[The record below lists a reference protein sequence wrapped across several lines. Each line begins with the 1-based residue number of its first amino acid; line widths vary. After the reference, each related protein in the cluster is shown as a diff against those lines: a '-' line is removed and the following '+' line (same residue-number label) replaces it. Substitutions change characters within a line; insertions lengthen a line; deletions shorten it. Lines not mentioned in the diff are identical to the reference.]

1 MEIEVNRV
9 SQLYKADRIGGIR
22 GHEMLHTATKDLNS
36 IFWQVSAMISQEH
49 HKIDFLHKVKRSMGL
64 DLQGPQYLSNPTIEA
79 LANFVIASRL
89 YRTGLTDFRLLKK
102 SGILAR
108 RLLRIDSICLRQD
121 ISDLIHRAKRFQP
134 DPVNF
139 QQEDS
144 LEDVPIDYKESI
156 PEYEKMEVKK
166 IIKD

>member
-1 MEIEVNRV
+1 MNQKKDSTKLKFFNESVLQRMEIEVNRV

-79 LANFVIASRL
+79 RSDPGFFVINPNFFYEIQTLKTPVIFTSISQLLFFKINILFSRL
-89 YRTGLTDFRLLKK
+89 FRVK
-102 SGILAR
+102 
-108 RLLRIDSICLRQD
+108 
-121 ISDLIHRAKRFQP
+121 ISDSNFRNKLYF
-134 DPVNF
+134 PVLF
-139 QQEDS
+139 
-144 LEDVPIDYKESI
+144 
-156 PEYEKMEVKK
+156 
-166 IIKD
+166 